1 MDKDIATLTEVALF
15 KNLKAEQIGRI
26 LDIMHKVTFPANEII
41 MREGDVGSTM
51 YIIIEG
57 TVEVAKS
64 LVIDDSSDGTS
75 DKNKVF
81 TRLDCGEHAVFGE
94 LALLEARKRTASVRA
109 VTDCVMY
116 EMKRD
121 DFLKVAD
128 DDYELG
134 FRVML
139 NLARIV
145 SARLRRADE
154 DTVKLTTALSIMLHE
169 A

>member
-1 MDKDIATLTEVALF
+1 MDKDVAVLKDIALF
-15 KNLKAEQIGRI
+15 KDLTPEKIRII
-26 LDIMHKVTFPANEII
+26 LDIMRKVTFSANEII
-41 MREGDVGSTM
+41 MRDGDIGDTM
-51 YIIIEG
+51 YIILEG

-64 LVIDDSSDGTS
+64 LVIDDAHNEESAKD
-75 DKNKVF
+75 KVF
-81 TRLDCGEHAVFGE
+81 TRLDGKQRAVFGE
-94 LALLEARKRTASVRA
+94 IALLEELKRTASVKA

-116 EMKRD
+116 EMKKD
-121 DFLKVAD
+121 DFLKVAEE
-128 DDYELG
+128 DYELG
-134 FRVML
+134 YRILL

>member
-1 MDKDIATLTEVALF
+1 MDKEMAVLTDVALF
-15 KNLKAEQIGRI
+15 KNLNALQIERI
-26 LDIMHKVTFPANEII
+26 LGIVRKVTFPANTII
-41 MREGDVGSTM
+41 MREGDVGATM
-51 YIIIEG
+51 YIIVEG

-64 LVIDDSSDGTS
+64 LVINESPEGTA

-81 TRLDCGEHAVFGE
+81 TRLDGREHAVFGE
-94 LALLEARKRTASVRA
+94 IALLEELKRTASVKA

-116 EMKRD
+116 AMSRD
-121 DFLKVAD
+121 DFFKVAD
-128 DDYELG
+128 EDYELG
-134 FRVML
+134 YRVLL

-154 DTVKLTTALSIMLHE
+154 DTVKLTTALSIMLRE